1 MQYHGRLLSVLVD
14 RTPKCHPEIA
24 GEGVEYAW
32 GAAKLYYR
40 RLRISMKRTKDKFRK
55 SVKMSTDRNTI
66 LTIER
71 QRKFSK
77 RARQYM
83 LAYRAID
90 IQRRKEVKTGETP
103 GAETKLSHTLL
114 EKVVKVF
121 KTHRNAADS
130 DSKWIGDV
138 VGTMQHPIDL
148 D

>member
-1 MQYHGRLLSVLVD
+1 
-14 RTPKCHPEIA
+14 
-24 GEGVEYAW
+24 
-32 GAAKLYYR
+32 
-40 RLRISMKRTKDKFRK
+40 
-55 SVKMSTDRNTI
+55 
-66 LTIER
+66 
-71 QRKFSK
+71 
-77 RARQYM
+77 M

-114 EKVVKVF
+114 EKLVKVF

>member
-1 MQYHGRLLSVLVD
+1 
-14 RTPKCHPEIA
+14 
-24 GEGVEYAW
+24 
-32 GAAKLYYR
+32 
-40 RLRISMKRTKDKFRK
+40 
-55 SVKMSTDRNTI
+55 MSTDRKTI
-66 LTIER
+66 LTIQR

-83 LAYRAID
+83 LAYRAINIKRTKD
-90 IQRRKEVKTGETP
+90 KTDETHV
-103 GAETKLSHTLL
+103 EDTKLSHTLL

-138 VGTMQHPIDL
+138 VGTMQQPIDL